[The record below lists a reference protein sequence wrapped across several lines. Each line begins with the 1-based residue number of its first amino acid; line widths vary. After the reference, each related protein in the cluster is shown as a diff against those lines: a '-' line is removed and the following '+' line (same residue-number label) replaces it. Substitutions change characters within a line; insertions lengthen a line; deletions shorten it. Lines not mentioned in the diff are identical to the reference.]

1 MLKLLFV
8 RQDLVIREIVAE
20 TIAIAAILT
29 LFFLTRRYVS
39 TCFSAAERGLRRIA
53 TRQGLSVTL
62 IGLVAVGSG
71 ATLSL
76 VGQMPHPRMHDEF
89 SYMLAADTFVH
100 GRLSNPTHPLWVHFE
115 SMHIIQEPT
124 YASKY
129 PPGQGLML
137 AAGQLIGGHPI
148 VGVWISTGL
157 ACAAIYWMLLAWL
170 RPCWALLGSLFA
182 ALHPGVLP
190 IWGQSYWS
198 GNVAVIGGAL
208 VFGGVRRV
216 MRRPCM
222 RDSLVLG
229 LGLAILANSR
239 PYEGLVASLPLAFVL
254 LAWMLGKKGPAI
266 QISIKRIALPVVIIL
281 ALAGGAMTAY
291 NLRVTGDALNM
302 PYLLH
307 ESTYAMAPFFL
318 WQSPRPAPMYRHEIL
333 RFHHLR
339 ALEHYANQWSAR
351 GFAAASVEKLK
362 SLWKFYNGSRGIRL
376 VLTVPLLM
384 LPWVLRN
391 RWMRFALLTCAVLF
405 AGLGIETWA
414 HPHYAAPIA
423 GLVCALVLQAMRHLR
438 LWHRHGRLT
447 GRLIVWAFGIV
458 TIASF
463 IVTFVQQVRVK
474 AFAWESERARIVA
487 PLKQDGKRHLIIVP
501 QGPLHPEYDKRLQEW
516 VYNDADI
523 DGAKVV
529 WAREMDAA
537 QNRKLLDYFKD
548 REVWLLTRGENA
560 SAPKLVSYPAELQP

>member
-8 RQDLVIREIVAE
+8 RQDLVIQEIVTE
-20 TIAIAAILT
+20 TIAIAALLT

-53 TRQGLSVTL
+53 RRPWLSVTL
-62 IGLVAVGSG
+62 IGIVAVGSS
-71 ATLSL
+71 AMLSL
-76 VGQMPHPRMHDEF
+76 VGQIPHPRIHDEF
-89 SYMLAADTFVH
+89 SYMLAADTFAH

-129 PPGQGLML
+129 PPGQGVVL

-157 ACAAIYWMLLAWL
+157 ACVAIYWMLLAWL
-170 RPCWALLGSLFA
+170 PPWWALLGALFA
-182 ALHPGVLP
+182 ALHPGILLM
-190 IWGQSYWS
+190 WGQSYWS

-222 RDSLVLG
+222 RDSLVVG

-239 PYEGLVASLPLAFVL
+239 PYEGLVASLPVAFVL

-281 ALAGGAMTAY
+281 ALAGGAMTFY

-339 ALEHYANQWSAR
+339 ALEHYANQWSVR

-362 SLWKFYNGSRGIRL
+362 SLWKFYHGSRGIRL

-405 AGLGIETWA
+405 AGLAIETWA
-414 HPHYAAPIA
+414 HPHYAAPIT
-423 GLVCALVLQAMRHLR
+423 GLVCALVLEAMRHLY
-438 LWHRHGRLT
+438 LWNRHGRLT
-447 GRLIVWAFGIV
+447 GRLIVWAFAIV

-463 IVTFVQQVRVK
+463 AQQLRVK
-474 AFAWESERARIVA
+474 SPPWDSERARILA
-487 PLKQDGKRHLIIVP
+487 QLKDGRHHLVIVP
-501 QGPLHPEYDKRLQEW
+501 QGPLHAEYGKRPQEW
-516 VYNDADI
+516 VYNEADI
-523 DGAKVV
+523 DRAKVV
-529 WAREMDAA
+529 WAREMDTA
-537 QNRKLLDYFKD
+537 QNRKLLQYFKD
-548 REVWLLTRGENA
+548 RSIWLLKVDQDQ
-560 SAPKLVSYPAELQP
+560 SSPKLVPYVLESRP